1 MNRLSPGSDAPDTL
15 TVGRSTVRIA
25 AVGDLH
31 CPRTSNDELRELF
44 HRLAEDADVLLLC
57 GDLTEFGRVEEAR
70 LLGEHLDAL
79 RPLPVLAVLGNHEFE
94 SGQQDA
100 VVRVL
105 MDHGV
110 LILDGT
116 AVEVRGIGFA
126 GVKGFCGGFGERA
139 LQPWGESMLKQFVR
153 ESVDE
158 TLKLESALAKL
169 RTSSR
174 VVVMHY
180 APIAGTVQGE
190 PSEIFPFLGSSRLE
204 EPVNRYGAS
213 ALFHGHAHQG
223 TLEGRTLGG
232 VPVYNV
238 AFPLLRRHFPD
249 RRAVRIL
256 ALPASPEP
264 LAAARED
271 THAVGRTT

>member
-1 MNRLSPGSDAPDTL
+1 MSAERG
-15 TVGRSTVRIA
+15 TVRIA

-31 CPRTSNDELRELF
+31 CPRTSEEELQTLF

-70 LLGEHLDAL
+70 RLADHLAAL
-79 RPLPVLAVLGNHEFE
+79 RPLPILAVLGNHEFE
-94 SGQQDA
+94 SGQEEA
-100 VVRVL
+100 VSSVL
-105 MDHGV
+105 TDHGV
-110 LILDGT
+110 TILDGT

-153 ESVDE
+153 ESVEE

-169 RTSSR
+169 RTPSR

-180 APIAGTVQGE
+180 APIADTVQGE
-190 PSEIFPFLGSSRLE
+190 PPEIFPFLGSSRLE

-213 ALFHGHAHQG
+213 VLFHGHAHHG

-238 AFPLLRRHFPD
+238 AFPLLRHHYPG
-249 RRAVRIL
+249 RRGVRIL
-256 ALPASPEP
+256 SLPSAEALAVTRKD
-264 LAAARED
+264 A
-271 THAVGRTT
+271 HAVERDA

>member
-1 MNRLSPGSDAPDTL
+1 MPAE
-15 TVGRSTVRIA
+15 RSTVRIA

-31 CPRTSNDELRELF
+31 CPRTSDEELRGLF
-44 HRLAEDADVLLLC
+44 HRLPEDADILLLC
-57 GDLTEFGRVEEAR
+57 GDLTEYGRVEEAR
-70 LLGEHLDAL
+70 RLGEHLAAL
-79 RPLPVLAVLGNHEFE
+79 RPLPILAVLGNHEFE
-94 SGQQDA
+94 SGQQEE
-100 VVRVL
+100 VSRVL
-105 MDHGV
+105 TDQGV
-110 LILDGT
+110 IILDGT

-169 RTSSR
+169 RTPVR
-174 VVVMHY
+174 VVVTHY
-180 APIAGTVQGE
+180 APIAETVRGE
-190 PSEIFPFLGSSRLE
+190 PPEIFPFLGSSRLE

-223 TLEGRTLGG
+223 SLEGRTLGG

-238 AFPLLRRHFPD
+238 AFPLLRRHFPG

-256 ALPASPEP
+256 ALPASSEA
-264 LAAARED
+264 LAVTRED
-271 THAVGRTT
+271 FHAVERDA